1 MFWRVISFS
10 RSGFAAMAGEV
21 AMASSLEVVWV
32 SEGRSGGEERKDFLR
47 MPFGRCGGEMVLVG
61 DIWAMVGIDRWT
73 LLEVGCMRLART
85 LICCV

>member
-47 MPFGRCGGEMVLVG
+47 MPVDFRNCTE
-61 DIWAMVGIDRWT
+61 
-73 LLEVGCMRLART
+73 
-85 LICCV
+85 

>member
-1 MFWRVISFS
+1 
-10 RSGFAAMAGEV
+10 
-21 AMASSLEVVWV
+21 
-32 SEGRSGGEERKDFLR
+32 
-47 MPFGRCGGEMVLVG
+47 MVLVG